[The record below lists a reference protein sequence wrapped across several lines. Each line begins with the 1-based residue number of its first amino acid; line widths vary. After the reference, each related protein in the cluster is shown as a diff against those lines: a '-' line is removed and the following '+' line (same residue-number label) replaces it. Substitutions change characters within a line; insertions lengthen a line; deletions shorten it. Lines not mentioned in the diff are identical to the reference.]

1 MPEYNIKV
9 QFEQKTFSFLCS
21 EDQDIISAAKM
32 NGIDLPS
39 SCCSGVCTDCAS
51 MILEGS
57 VDQEDAM
64 GLNDDLREKGFALL
78 CVAYPKSD
86 LNIIIGIDLP
96 SSCCSGVCTD
106 CASMIL
112 EGSVDQDD
120 AMGLNDDLREKGFA
134 LLCVAYPK
142 SCLLYTSPSPRDL
155 MRSRMPSSA

>member
-1 MPEYNIKV
+1 MDISEYIIKV
-9 QFEQKTFSFLCS
+9 QFEQKTLSFLCS

-78 CVAYPKSD
+78 CV
-86 LNIIIGIDLP
+86 
-96 SSCCSGVCTD
+96 
-106 CASMIL
+106 
-112 EGSVDQDD
+112 
-120 AMGLNDDLREKGFA
+120 
-134 LLCVAYPK
+134 
-142 SCLLYTSPSPRDL
+142 CLLYTSPSPRDRRL
-155 MRSRMPSSA
+155 SRMPSSA